1 MQLNKKTVQEKML
14 ESAHCLTKA
23 EVSISVI
30 LFRESSMSDRV
41 TRKNVADRII
51 EWANAMASFCGARS
65 NVPGRARDA
74 PGLYLNHSIRH
85 GIID

>member
-1 MQLNKKTVQEKML
+1 ML
-14 ESAHCLTKA
+14 T
-23 EVSISVI
+23 SVI

-41 TRKNVADRII
+41 IRKNVADQII
-51 EWANAMASFCGARS
+51 EWADATASFYGARS
-65 NVPGRARDA
+65 SVPGRARDA

>member
-1 MQLNKKTVQEKML
+1 
-14 ESAHCLTKA
+14 
-23 EVSISVI
+23 
-30 LFRESSMSDRV
+30 MSDRV
-41 TRKNVADRII
+41 TRKNVAGRII
-51 EWANAMASFCGARS
+51 EWANATASFCGARL